1 MFTTQDE
8 WNRGYVEGRRYR
20 PLADDE
26 RSLLAQHVP
35 VPDAGRALDVG
46 CGAGEVALHL
56 ASMGYAVDAVDWAD
70 AAFPNA
76 DAQLDD
82 PSHGPVRWLHL
93 DIERANLSKLHAD
106 DYDLIVLR
114 MVYAFLRD
122 RTRLTRTLG
131 RRLRKNGALVVI
143 TPLAATTPADRRG
156 IALDEDEV
164 AHLMSMWDQ
173 AQRFD
178 ANGMAVLVLRGLK
191 KPAVQITNTPL
202 PQPSSVTA
210 VHAVVTDAQGRVLLG
225 RSQQGWEV
233 PGASAQPGEGFEH
246 TAVRA
251 LTEQTG
257 VTVEAADAHVLGLH
271 LDAPEGLARTS
282 VTVRI
287 SAHTGQAQPP
297 KPDEVG
303 HMDWH
308 PLPAL
313 RRLDRL
319 PAASARAL
327 DLVWPGVLPY
337 VPSAHMY
344 PVDSSYPPVP
354 GESPEAVE
362 RRERMAD
369 RVIAGGWAPS
379 LPVQQALRA
388 VPRHRYTPESP
399 LRTAYHSN
407 LAVVT
412 EHNDLAQATSS
423 VSAAWLQADMAEH
436 LRLTEGMTVFEGG
449 SGGYNAELIAH
460 IVGTTGRVITAD
472 LAPYVVR
479 RTRRLTAEAG
489 SGRVTT
495 VLGSA
500 SDGAAEHMPRG
511 GFDASVITYNCW
523 DIAPAW
529 RDQLADGRYL
539 VLPLEVHGYTRAI
552 AFHKHGQV
560 LRATNFTFCGFVRD
574 RGPAAR
580 AVPAVDL
587 ADGELQLRFPDGAPA
602 QTTGLDDALAG
613 PRHEVATGVSVAGNE
628 SFETLQLFLATTLPG
643 FCRLAGNREKDSG
656 ITALPKRS
664 DAAAITADDSLAYLT
679 HILIQDG
686 PTDDQRRSEFV
697 AHGFGPAGPALAEQ
711 LAAAVHR
718 WDIHERGNGYPELEV
733 HPAGTPDAELP
744 AGHVLDK
751 THSRLVWTW
760 RSDAADTPAPQPEKV
775 SAHE

>member
-8 WNRGYVEGRRYR
+8 WNRGYAEGRRYR
-20 PLADDE
+20 PLDDDE
-26 RSLLAQHVP
+26 RSLLAQHVSA
-35 VPDAGRALDVG
+35 PDGGRALDVG
-46 CGAGEVALHL
+46 CGTGELALHL
-56 ASMGYAVDAVDWAD
+56 ASMGYAVDAVDWAN
-70 AAFPNA
+70 AAFPST
-76 DAQLDD
+76 DAHLDD
-82 PSHGPVRWLHL
+82 PSYGSVRWQHL
-93 DIERANLSKLHAD
+93 DIERANLSKLQAD
-106 DYDLIVLR
+106 GYDLIVLR

-131 RRLRKNGALVVI
+131 RRLRKSAALVVI
-143 TPLAATTPADRRG
+143 TPLVATTPAERRG
-156 IALDEDEV
+156 IALNEDEV

-191 KPAVQITNTPL
+191 KPAVQITNTPSL
-202 PQPSSVTA
+202 QPTSVA
-210 VHAVVTDAQGRVLLG
+210 EVHALVTDAQGRVLLG
-225 RSQQGWEV
+225 RSQQGWEL
-233 PGASAQPGEGFEH
+233 PGALPQPGEGFEH

-251 LTEQTG
+251 LAEQTG
-257 VTVEAADAHVLGLH
+257 VTAEPADAHVLGVH
-271 LDAPEGLARTS
+271 LDAPEGLARMS
-282 VTVRI
+282 VVVRI
-287 SAHTGQAQPP
+287 SAHTEQVQPL
-297 KPDEVG
+297 KPDDFG
-303 HMDWH
+303 HVDWR
-308 PLPAL
+308 PLHTL
-313 RRLDRL
+313 RCLDRL
-319 PAASARAL
+319 SATSARAL
-327 DLVWPGVLPY
+327 DLIWPGVLPY

-344 PVDSSYPPVP
+344 PIDNTCPPVP
-354 GESPEAVE
+354 GEPPEAVE
-362 RRERMAD
+362 QRERMAD

-399 LRTAYHSN
+399 LRTAYHSD

-460 IVGTTGRVITAD
+460 IVGPAGRVITVD

-489 SGRVTT
+489 SGRVTA

-552 AFHKHGQV
+552 AFQKHGPV
-560 LRATNFTFCGFVRD
+560 LRATDFQFCGFVRD

-580 AVPAVDL
+580 TVPAVDL
-587 ADGELQLRFPDGAPA
+587 AEGELQLRFPDGVPA
-602 QTTGLDDALAG
+602 ETTGLDDALAG
-613 PRHEVATGVSVAGNE
+613 PRNEVATGVCVAGNE
-628 SFETLQLFLATTLPG
+628 SFETLQLLLATTLPG
-643 FCRLAGNREKDSG
+643 FCRLARNIERDSG
-656 ITALPKRS
+656 ITALPKGS
-664 DAAAITADDSLAYLT
+664 DAAAITADGSLAYLT
-679 HILIQDG
+679 HILVQDG
-686 PTDDQRRSEFV
+686 PTPDQRRSEFL
-697 AHGFGPAGPALAEQ
+697 AHGFGPSGPALADQ
-711 LAAAVHR
+711 LAAAVRR
-718 WDIHERGNGYPELEV
+718 WDIRERAHGYPELEV

-744 AGHVLDK
+744 AGHVLGK

-760 RSDAADTPAPQPEKV
+760 RSDAADTPALQPEKV